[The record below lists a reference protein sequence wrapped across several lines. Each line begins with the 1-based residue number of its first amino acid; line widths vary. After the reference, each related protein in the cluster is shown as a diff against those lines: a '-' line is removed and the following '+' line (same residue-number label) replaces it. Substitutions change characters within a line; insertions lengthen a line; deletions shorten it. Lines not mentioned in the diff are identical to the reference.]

1 MDGKRI
7 NNEGTKLMQN
17 KELTDKSKLSKK
29 ECSFLIL
36 SAVLIISIAST
47 SSPLFPLNPWD
58 DANCFLTVGR
68 GIIKGLVPYRDLYEQ
83 KGPVLYLVHALC
95 SLVPGR
101 SFTGVWLLESIMASI
116 FAIYSWKS
124 VKLFIKPSAIVI
136 GFIPLFLSVIYTTRV
151 FNFGD
156 SAEELCFPLLSI
168 VLFYALKA
176 ILTENNLP
184 ELKEGFICGLI
195 AGLLLW
201 TKYTFTAFIGAY
213 CLLIIVYSV
222 IHREFKRLFS
232 LIGLFIA
239 GAAAATLP
247 VILYF
252 GINNAI
258 GDMFTAYFYNNMF
271 LYNAGS
277 YKTGILSI
285 PVIKNLVIPFMVLFR
300 LGKEYLA
307 IGVLLIL
314 MITGAVFFPS
324 KHRLRAIVF
333 FAFTFVV
340 TAMATFPRPYYIY
353 YYVLIFMFYL
363 PFVIIMFVRLASYI
377 EAKLKDNQKVISIFF
392 GAVFAV
398 VTAVMLLLSKNNYLI
413 FKPAKDIPQYKFAE
427 EINKTVDP
435 KILTFDIMDA
445 GFYTAANIVPSNR
458 FFCFLNIEKDWPE
471 ILNEQNRLINE
482 GYYDYIVCYDDSYK
496 WDHYELYRVE
506 DTPICDFSGKLATD
520 RFCLYKRRSAS

>member
-1 MDGKRI
+1 
-7 NNEGTKLMQN
+7 MQN
-17 KELTDKSKLSKK
+17 KELTEKSRLSKK

-36 SAVLIISIAST
+36 SAVLIITIAST
-47 SSPLFPLNPWD
+47 CSPLFPLNPWD
-58 DANCFLTVGR
+58 DANCFLTMGR
-68 GIIKGLVPYRDLYEQ
+68 GILKGLVPYRDLYEQ

-95 SLVPGR
+95 ALVPGR
-101 SFTGVWLLESIMASI
+101 SFTGVWILESVMASI
-116 FAIYSWKS
+116 FAVYSWKS
-124 VKLFIKPSAIVI
+124 VKLFVKPSKVSI
-136 GFIPLFLSVIYTTRV
+136 GLVPLFLSVIYTMRL

-176 ILTENNLP
+176 VTTEHNLP
-184 ELKEGFICGLI
+184 ELKEAFICGII

-222 IHREFKRLFS
+222 IYREFRKLFS

-239 GAAAATLP
+239 GAAVATLP
-247 VILYF
+247 VLLYF
-252 GINNAI
+252 GINKAL
-258 GDMFTAYFYNNMF
+258 GDMFNAYFYNNMF

-285 PVIKNLVIPFMVLFR
+285 PVIKNIAIPFMVLYR
-300 LGKEYLA
+300 LGTEYIT
-307 IGVLLIL
+307 IGILLIL
-314 MITGAVFFPS
+314 LIAGSLVFVR
-324 KHRLRAIVF
+324 KYRLRAVVL
-333 FAFTFVV
+333 FAVTFVI

-363 PFVIIMFVRLASYI
+363 PFILFMFIRAVNFL
-377 EAKLKDNQKVISIFF
+377 ETKLKDNQRLISIFI
-392 GAVFAV
+392 GAVCAV
-398 VTAVMLLLSKNNYLI
+398 TVAVMLLLSKNNYLI
-413 FKPAKDIPQYKFAE
+413 LKPAKDIPQFKFAE
-427 EINKTVDP
+427 EINKTENP

-445 GFYTAANIVPSNR
+445 GFYTAAGIVPSNR

-496 WDHYELYRVE
+496 WDKYELYRVE
-506 DTPICDFSGKLATD
+506 ETPVCDFSGKLATD
-520 RFCLYKRRSAS
+520 RFCLYKLKSKT

>member
-1 MDGKRI
+1 
-7 NNEGTKLMQN
+7 MQN

-101 SFTGVWLLESIMASI
+101 SFTGVWLLESLMASI

-124 VKLFIKPSAIVI
+124 VKLFIKPSAIAI
-136 GFIPLFLSVIYTTRV
+136 GFVPLFLSVIYTTRV

-184 ELKEGFICGLI
+184 GLKEGFICGLI

-252 GINNAI
+252 GIK
-258 GDMFTAYFYNNMF
+258 
-271 LYNAGS
+271 AGS
-277 YKTGILSI
+277 KVHDNPVVISGSTMQSGTCSPHISI
-285 PVIKNLVIPFMVLFR
+285 
-300 LGKEYLA
+300 
-307 IGVLLIL
+307 
-314 MITGAVFFPS
+314 TTCS
-324 KHRLRAIVF
+324 
-333 FAFTFVV
+333 FT
-340 TAMATFPRPYYIY
+340 MP
-353 YYVLIFMFYL
+353 VLIKQGSFQY
-363 PFVIIMFVRLASYI
+363 RLLRIWSFRSWFSSDL
-377 EAKLKDNQKVISIFF
+377 EKNTS
-392 GAVFAV
+392 
-398 VTAVMLLLSKNNYLI
+398 LSVY
-413 FKPAKDIPQYKFAE
+413 
-427 EINKTVDP
+427 
-435 KILTFDIMDA
+435 
-445 GFYTAANIVPSNR
+445 
-458 FFCFLNIEKDWPE
+458 
-471 ILNEQNRLINE
+471 
-482 GYYDYIVCYDDSYK
+482 
-496 WDHYELYRVE
+496 
-506 DTPICDFSGKLATD
+506 
-520 RFCLYKRRSAS
+520 CLST